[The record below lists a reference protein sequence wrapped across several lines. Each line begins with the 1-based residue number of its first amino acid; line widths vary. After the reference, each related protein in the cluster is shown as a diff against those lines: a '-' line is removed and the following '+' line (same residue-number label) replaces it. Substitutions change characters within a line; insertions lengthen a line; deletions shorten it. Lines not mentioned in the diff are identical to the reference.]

1 MTGLPRRWRRR
12 YPARFVRRA
21 ETIRTQTWEG
31 STMSDSS
38 LFEEGLKVRKEV
50 LGEDYVNKSIAGADE
65 FTRTMA
71 EWSTEFCWGALWT
84 RPGLDRRTR
93 SIVNLA
99 MLGALN
105 RPHEL
110 KLHVKGAL
118 KNRLTKDEI
127 KEILLQVAVYCG
139 IPSGIDAFRNAR
151 GVQGSGRP
159 MTRLLEPCSTL
170 IVRERGHVGV
180 RHRARG
186 GPDASTSTPRARP
199 WSAQVTG
206 PGVN

>member
-1 MTGLPRRWRRR
+1 MSSIAAKHGRAAAAARRR
-12 YPARFVRRA
+12 SSAAGLGSSDKIAEVARLQGRNN
-21 ETIRTQTWEG
+21 
-31 STMSDSS
+31 MSKSE
-38 LFEEGLKVRKEV
+38 LFEKGLKVRKEV

-84 RPGLDRRTR
+84 RPGMDKRTR

-118 KNRLTKDEI
+118 KNGLTKDEI

-139 IPSGIDAFRNAR
+139 VPAGIDAFRNAR
-151 GVQGSGRP
+151 EAFKE
-159 MTRLLEPCSTL
+159 LE
-170 IVRERGHVGV
+170 
-180 RHRARG
+180 G
-186 GPDASTSTPRARP
+186 G
-199 WSAQVTG
+199 
-206 PGVN
+206 

>member
-1 MTGLPRRWRRR
+1 M
-12 YPARFVRRA
+12 
-21 ETIRTQTWEG
+21 
-31 STMSDSS
+31 
-38 LFEEGLKVRKEV
+38 FEKGLKVRKEV

-118 KNRLTKDEI
+118 KNGLTKDEI

-151 GVQGSGRP
+151 EAFKEVEGEKHKNESDRNIACADPLEHDPEKHALGPRP
-159 MTRLLEPCSTL
+159 DGWVPVFPRDKREAFARRSCSNK
-170 IVRERGHVGV
+170 R
-180 RHRARG
+180 
-186 GPDASTSTPRARP
+186 
-199 WSAQVTG
+199 
-206 PGVN
+206 